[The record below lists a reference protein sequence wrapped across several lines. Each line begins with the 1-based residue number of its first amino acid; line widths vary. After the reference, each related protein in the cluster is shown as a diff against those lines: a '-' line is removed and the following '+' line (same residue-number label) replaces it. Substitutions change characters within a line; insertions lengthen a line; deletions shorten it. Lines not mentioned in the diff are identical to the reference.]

1 MYICVIKYLKIKKM
15 SKLVTISEAAHIAL
29 HGMILVVQEKGVIN
43 VNKIA
48 ERTDASKHH
57 VAKIFQRLV
66 KTGLLTSQR
75 GPSGGFILNKKPEDV
90 SFLDLYEIIE
100 GEISLNECPLDKP
113 VCPFDKCIMNGITKK
128 LTIEFK
134 NYMASQTL
142 DMYA

>member
-1 MYICVIKYLKIKKM
+1 M

-29 HGMILVVQEKGVIN
+29 HGMILVVQAEGVIN

-66 KTGLLTSQR
+66 KAGYVTSQR
-75 GPSGGFILNKKPEDV
+75 GPSGGFILNKKPKEI
-90 SFLDLYEIIE
+90 SFLNLYELIE
-100 GEISLNECPLDKP
+100 GEISMNECPLDKP

-128 LTIEFK
+128 LTIEFR
-134 NYMASQTL
+134 NYMDSQTL
-142 DMYA
+142 DLYID